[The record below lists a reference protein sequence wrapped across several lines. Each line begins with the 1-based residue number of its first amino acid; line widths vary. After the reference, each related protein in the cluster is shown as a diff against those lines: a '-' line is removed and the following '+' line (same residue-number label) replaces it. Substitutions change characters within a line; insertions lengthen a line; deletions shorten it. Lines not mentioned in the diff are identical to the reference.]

1 MDVLISASLSAVEW
15 LAILVLPGPFR
26 LSYSYSHSYSPTK
39 TVLILF
45 LLQYAVIKFYRI
57 FLYHRYFSPFRHLP
71 GPTDNHFFFGQA
83 INLVKAKSPP
93 ELYVKWMKDF
103 PDAPIIRYLTFANT
117 EVLVCNSLNSFRD
130 VLQTNCYAFHK
141 PDRWRRM
148 MVEITGKGVLSLEDD
163 EHRQHRKMLTGA
175 FSTFNVKKLEPV
187 FQSKTKELGD
197 ILDLTISQNNGGY
210 GVIDCTDVFSKAT
223 LDVIGVTVLGVELAN
238 LKSVS
243 IGDKP
248 SSQSKQVNSGKE
260 YTFHDAYEIIFA
272 QSFIG
277 KILFFANAFVPTRW
291 LPLEANRE
299 FAFATSWLRDVLGH
313 LIRERYSLVNEA
325 RRSGKYET
333 LKRDS
338 RDLLSYII
346 EESMPGGPAEGI
358 AEDNFLG
365 HLLQFMAAGHATSAD
380 TLTWSVYMMA
390 TNPDIQ
396 EKLRDEI
403 AQLIATRPALN
414 FSDIDSLSYLNN
426 FLKEVLRLYAP
437 STSHHRQA
445 GKDMM
450 IDGIFVPKGTTFDVI
465 PAMPMLNPSIW
476 GEDAEVADPTRW
488 DRLTP
493 DQASPY
499 AFESFSNGPRMCIG
513 KSFAMMEIK
522 IILVELV
529 RRFRF
534 IPVDKPFTIEN
545 PGFAL
550 RPKGLEVRLERVD
563 M

>member
-1 MDVLISASLSAVEW
+1 MDILIAASLSAAEW
-15 LAILVLPGPFR
+15 LAILVLPDLIRP
-26 LSYSYSHSYSPTK
+26 SYSYSHTK
-39 TVLILF
+39 TVLTL
-45 LLQYAVIKFYRI
+45 LSLQYAAIKFYRI

-93 ELYVKWMKDF
+93 ELYIKWMKDF

-175 FSTFNVKKLEPV
+175 FSTSNVRKLEPV

-197 ILDLTISQNNGGY
+197 VLDLTISQSNGGY
-210 GVIDCTDVFSKAT
+210 GIIDCTDVFSKAT

-238 LKSVS
+238 LKSVNV
-243 IGDKP
+243 GNQP
-248 SSQSKQVNSGKE
+248 RSQTKQLSATE

-277 KILFFANAFVPTRW
+277 KILFFANAFIPTRW

-299 FAFATSWLRDVLGH
+299 FAFATSWLRDVLGQ
-313 LIRERYSLVNEA
+313 LIRERYGRVNEA
-325 RRSGKYET
+325 RRSGKYESM
-333 LKRDS
+333 KRDS

-358 AEDNFLG
+358 AEENFLG

-380 TLTWSVYMMA
+380 TLTWSVYTMA
-390 TNPDIQ
+390 TNPNIQ

-403 AQLIATRPALN
+403 SRLAARKPAFN
-414 FSDIDSLSYLNN
+414 FSDVDSLPYLNN
-426 FLKEVLRLYAP
+426 FTKEVLRLYAP

-445 GKDMM
+445 GQDMM
-450 IDGIFVPKGTTFDVI
+450 IDGIFVPKDTTFDII

-476 GEDAEVADPTRW
+476 GEDAEVADPERW

-522 IILVELV
+522 IILVELI
-529 RRFRF
+529 RRFGF
-534 IPVDKPFTIEN
+534 FPVDKPFTIEN

-550 RPKGLEVRLERVD
+550 RPKGLEVRLERAD

>member
-1 MDVLISASLSAVEW
+1 MDVFTCASLSAVEW
-15 LAILVLPGPFR
+15 LVILLVQGPIR
-26 LSYSYSHSYSPTK
+26 PSYGPSK
-39 TVLILF
+39 TIITLF
-45 LLQYAVIKFYRI
+45 LLQYVLIKFYRI

-71 GPTDNHFFFGQA
+71 GPTENHFFFGQA
-83 INLVKAKSPP
+83 INLIKAKSPE

-103 PDAPIIRYLTFANT
+103 PEAPVIRYLTFANA
-117 EVLVCNSLNSFRD
+117 EVLVCNSLNSFKD
-130 VLQTNCYAFHK
+130 VLQTYCYAFHK
-141 PDRWRRM
+141 PYRWRRM

-175 FSTFNVKKLEPV
+175 FSTSNVRKFEPV

-197 ILDLTISQNNGGY
+197 VLDQTISASGHGI
-210 GVIDCTDVFSKAT
+210 IDCTEVFSKAT
-223 LDVIGVTVLGVELAN
+223 LDIIGVTVLGVELAN

-243 IGDKP
+243 VGESAEGQNKKNDAK
-248 SSQSKQVNSGKE
+248 KQ

-291 LPLEANRE
+291 LPLKANRE
-299 FAFATSWLRDVLGH
+299 FAFATSWLRNVLTE
-313 LIRERYSLVNEA
+313 LIRQRYNSVNEA
-325 RRSGKYET
+325 RRSGKFESM
-333 LKRDS
+333 KRDS
-338 RDLLSYII
+338 RDFLSYVI

-358 AEDNFLG
+358 AEENFLG

-380 TLTWSVYMMA
+380 TLTWSVYTMA
-390 TNPDIQ
+390 TNPHIQ
-396 EKLRDEI
+396 SRLRDEI
-403 AQLIATRPALN
+403 AKLSSAKPVTS
-414 FSDIDSLSYLNN
+414 FSDVDSLPYLNN
-426 FLKEVLRLYAP
+426 FIKEVLRVYAP

-445 GKDMM
+445 GKDLI
-450 IDGIFVPKGTTFDVI
+450 IDGTFVPKDTIFDIV

-493 DQASPY
+493 EQASPY

-513 KSFAMMEIK
+513 KSYAMMELK

-534 IPVDKPFTIEN
+534 FSVEKPFTIEN

-550 RPKGLEVRLERVD
+550 RPKGLEVRLERVST
-563 M
+563 